1 MNNYLEVLEMIY
13 APKFPLRFKEKKVFE
28 NVANTKELV
37 KFHMT
42 NLLLT
47 NPGEKISDPSYGIG
61 IRQMLFENMTTGT
74 LNLWQDKITDAIQSY
89 LPYINLNQ
97 VQITPFFDENR
108 ITIKIAYNLFNDTEQ
123 QILELELSTGASG
136 TSGPTY

>member
-1 MNNYLEVLEMIY
+1 MIY

-74 LNLWQDKITDAIQSY
+74 LNLWQDKITDAIQRY
-89 LPYINLNQ
+89 LSYINLNQ
-97 VQITPFFDENR
+97 VLLTPFFDENR
-108 ITIKIAYNLFNDTEQ
+108 ITIKIAYNLLNDTEQ
-123 QILELELSTGASG
+123 QILELELSTGASE

>member
-108 ITIKIAYNLFNDTEQ
+108 ITIKIAYNFFNDTEQ
-123 QILELELSTGASG
+123 QILELELSTGASR

>member
-28 NVANTKELV
+28 NVTNAKELV

-108 ITIKIAYNLFNDTEQ
+108 ITIKIAYSLFNDTEQ